1 MDAFKE
7 RLRNE
12 IMNRLKWFYLIFMLL
27 IVGICVRLVC
37 IRYGC
42 HDTAN
47 TSKVIHRSLISKDTI
62 YAHRGSIYSR
72 NGEALATSIFR
83 HSIFVD
89 FGSEWCDDSLRF
101 VKAADS
107 LSKLLAAYFG
117 ERKAADYY
125 KQMVALRNR
134 CRRYEVVGTQEVDY
148 SEGWFCEKF
157 GIKNRTRTE
166 PILKLHRSHTYTRLF
181 RDIDKNEWE
190 VLKQYPILS
199 HSSTVIDIESDT
211 RIYPYSTL
219 ALRTIGRADKH
230 RPYGIEYAYRDSL
243 AGRHGLRWLQ
253 RIAHGFKAE
262 VEDEEH
268 RSIEPVDGAD
278 IVTTLDVDLQD
289 FVDKA
294 LRQHLVDDGGIWGT
308 SVVMECATGDILA
321 MANLRRYG
329 NRCHEDWDYA
339 YRTRM
344 EPGSTFKLATAITLL
359 EDAKMSPNKR
369 YNTGLKRIVKIGDK
383 HKTAVIDDHKIGEK
397 TKGLVDMRTAF
408 AESSN
413 VYFTK
418 AAYETYK
425 DDPTRFINALKR
437 LHLDRRV
444 GLEELNERQPLLPT
458 PDQKKIW
465 HGSSLVNIAYGY
477 VVEVTPMQTLTLYN
491 AVANNGR
498 MVAPRLIS
506 RIERGGEVV
515 KEFPTRVL
523 ADSICSQRTLATL
536 RGFLEEAAETGTGK
550 LQFGKGMNPFRVGLK
565 TGTAKVA
572 LDTIK
577 YRDGYYLAS
586 MVTYL
591 PAENPKYT
599 FITAIFKHKSKGK
612 TAGGAV
618 AGPMQL
624 RIAQYLHNR
633 DQKEHFDPSTKAASF
648 EQSDLKGGYVPHI
661 RTAAD
666 QRKIKLGGERNGW
679 GQIVA
684 SDLATDIK
692 SIGNEHLTV
701 PDVMGMG
708 LADALFLLESRGL
721 KVRFKGVGSVV
732 EQSIE
737 AGRRI
742 EPATVVEI
750 TLSEQTEPKNQK
762 EKIKQL

>member
-37 IRYGC
+37 IRYGS
-42 HDTAN
+42 HDTAR
-47 TSKVIHRSLISKDTI
+47 TSKVIHSSLISKDTI

-117 ERKAADYY
+117 ERKADDYY

-134 CRRYEVVGTQEVDY
+134 CRRYEVVGTQEVEY

-157 GIKNRTRTE
+157 GIKNKTRTE
-166 PILKLHRSHTYTRLF
+166 PKLKLRRTHTYTRLF

-199 HSSTVIDIESDT
+199 KMSTVIDIESDT
-211 RIYPYSTL
+211 RVYPYSTL
-219 ALRTIGRADKH
+219 ALRTIGRSDKK
-230 RPYGIEYAYRDSL
+230 RPYGIEHAYRDSL

-268 RSIEPVDGAD
+268 RSVEAIDGAD

-289 FVDKA
+289 FVDKS

-321 MANLRRYG
+321 MANLRRHG
-329 NRCHEDWDYA
+329 NKCYEDWDYA

-369 YNTGLKRIVKIGDK
+369 YHTGLKRVVKIGDK
-383 HKTAVIDDHKIGEK
+383 HKTEVIDDHEIGKK
-397 TKGLVDMRTAF
+397 TKGMVDMRTAF

-425 DDPTRFINALKR
+425 DDPARFINSLKR

-444 GLEELNERQPLLPT
+444 GLEELNERQSHLPS

-477 VVEVTPMQTLTLYN
+477 AVEVTPMQTLTLYN

-506 RIERGGEVV
+506 RIERGGEIV

-523 ADSICSQRTLATL
+523 VDSICSQRTLATL

-550 LQFGKGMNPFRVGLK
+550 TYFGEGKNPFRVGLK

-618 AGPMQL
+618 AGPMQFQ
-624 RIAQYLHNR
+624 IAQYLHNR
-633 DQKEHFDPSTKAASF
+633 DQKESFNPLAEASTFAH
-648 EQSDLKGGYVPHI
+648 SDLKGGYIPHI
-661 RTAAD
+661 RIAAN
-666 QRKIKLGGERNGW
+666 QRNINLVGESNGW
-679 GQIVA
+679 GQIETNELTTIVKA
-684 SDLATDIK
+684 L
-692 SIGNEHLTV
+692 GNEHLTV
-701 PDVMGMG
+701 PNVMGMG
-708 LADALFLLESRGL
+708 LSDAIFLLESRGL
-721 KVRFKGVGSVV
+721 KVRFKGAGRVV
-732 EQSIE
+732 KQSIE
-737 AGRRI
+737 AGQRI
-742 EPATVVEI
+742 EPPTTIEI
-750 TLSEQTEPKNQK
+750 MLSEQTEPKNPTPTK
-762 EKIKQL
+762 KRK